1 MHRSA
6 AGGEVDV
13 AEDGAGD
20 APVPLAQLQA
30 WFLTAMTAPGGAAR
44 GAQLAGE
51 RHGLTQEQVLKRA
64 RGGPAPL
71 HIHADG
77 YVQRLLECLQADYP
91 VLRKVMGDEL
101 FAFFAR
107 AYVWRHPSASA
118 TLYDLGGGF
127 ADFLAASQRDAGER
141 QQALRFPVEL
151 ARLERARSEAGR
163 APGLEKLA
171 PPMLPSGLELLLGP
185 MQQWRLAPCARL
197 LALSFPLC
205 DYWQQAQAAPGDA
218 VPAQPQATPAFVA
231 ISRMHYRIV
240 MQELQPWQFDWL
252 QALDGGAPL
261 AQCARQ
267 AAHAGG
273 RTPDEVQADAMLWL
287 PMAAAAGLVSSHA

>member
-1 MHRSA
+1 
-6 AGGEVDV
+6 
-13 AEDGAGD
+13 
-20 APVPLAQLQA
+20 
-30 WFLTAMTAPGGAAR
+30 MTAPGGAAR
-44 GAQLAGE
+44 GVQLASE

-91 VLRKVMGDEL
+91 VLRKVMGDAL

-118 TLYDLGGGF
+118 TLHDLGGGF
-127 ADFLAASQRDAGER
+127 ADFLAASQRAAGA
-141 QQALRFPVEL
+141 QADALRFPVEL
-151 ARLERARSEAGR
+151 AQLERARSEAGR

-171 PPMLPSGLELLLGP
+171 PPSLPSGLELLLGQ
-185 MQQWRLAPCARL
+185 MRDWRLAPCTRL

-205 DYWQQAQAAPGDA
+205 AYWQQVQAASGDD
-218 VPAQPQATPAFVA
+218 VPAQPPASPAFVA
-231 ISRMHYRIV
+231 ISRMHYRLA
-240 MQELQPWQFDWL
+240 MQELQPWQFYWL
-252 QALDGGAPL
+252 RALDGGAPL

-267 AAHAGG
+267 AAQSSG
-273 RTPDEVQADAMLWL
+273 RAQDEVLADAMLWL
-287 PMAAAAGLVSSHA
+287 PLAAAAGLVTSHA

>member
-1 MHRSA
+1 MPRSA
-6 AGGEVDV
+6 D
-13 AEDGAGD
+13 GD
-20 APVPLAQLQA
+20 ARADAPLAQLQA

-44 GAQLAGE
+44 GAQLASE

-107 AYVWRHPSASA
+107 AYVWRHPSASP

-127 ADFLAASQRDAGER
+127 ADFLAASQGAAGA
-141 QQALRFPVEL
+141 QGGVLRFPVEL
-151 ARLERARSEAGR
+151 AQLERARSEAGR
-163 APGLEKLA
+163 APGLEKRA
-171 PPMLPSGLELLLGP
+171 PSLLPSGLDLLLGNAP
-185 MQQWRLAPCARL
+185 AWRLAPCTRL

-205 DYWQQAQAAPGDA
+205 AFWQQVQGAPDAA
-218 VPAQPQATPAFVA
+218 VPAQPEASPAYVA
-231 ISRMHYRIV
+231 ISRMHYRLA
-240 MQELQPWQFDWL
+240 MHELQPWQFDCL
-252 QALDGGAPL
+252 QALAGGAPL
-261 AQCARQ
+261 AQCAQQ
-267 AAHAGG
+267 AAQSSG
-273 RTPDEVQADAMLWL
+273 RAPDEVLADAMLWL
-287 PMAAAAGLVSSHA
+287 PMAAAAGLVFSGKA

>member
-1 MHRSA
+1 MPRSA
-6 AGGEVDV
+6 D
-13 AEDGAGD
+13 GD
-20 APVPLAQLQA
+20 ARAPLAQLQA
-30 WFLTAMTAPGGAAR
+30 WFLTAMTAPGGVAR
-44 GAQLAGE
+44 GAQLASE

-107 AYVWRHPSASA
+107 AYVWRHPSASP

-127 ADFLAASQRDAGER
+127 ADFLAASQGAAGA
-141 QQALRFPVEL
+141 QGTALRFPVEL

-163 APGLEKLA
+163 APGLEKRA
-171 PPMLPSGLELLLGP
+171 PPILPSGLDMLLGNI
-185 MQQWRLAPCARL
+185 QTWRLAPCARL

-205 DYWQQAQAAPGDA
+205 AFWQQAQAAADDA
-218 VPAQPQATPAFVA
+218 MPAQPQASPAYVA
-231 ISRMHYRIV
+231 ISRVHYRIA

-252 QALDGGAPL
+252 QALGGGATL
-261 AQCARQ
+261 AQCAQQ
-267 AAHAGG
+267 AAQSSG
-273 RTPDEVQADAMLWL
+273 RAPDEVLADAMLWL
-287 PMAAAAGLVSSHA
+287 PMAAAAGLVFSGEA

>member
-1 MHRSA
+1 MPRSA
-6 AGGEVDV
+6 DGGER
-13 AEDGAGD
+13 AD
-20 APVPLAQLQA
+20 APLAQLQA

-44 GAQLAGE
+44 GAQLASE

-107 AYVWRHPSASA
+107 AYVWRHPSASP

-127 ADFLAASQRDAGER
+127 ADFLAASQGTAGA
-141 QQALRFPVEL
+141 QGAALRFPVEL
-151 ARLERARSEAGR
+151 AQLERARSEAGR

-171 PPMLPSGLELLLGP
+171 PAILPSGLDLLLGNAAV
-185 MQQWRLAPCARL
+185 WRLAPCTRL

-205 DYWQQAQAAPGDA
+205 AFWQQVQAAPDVGM
-218 VPAQPQATPAFVA
+218 PAQPQAAPAYVA
-231 ISRMHYRIV
+231 ISRMHYRLA
-240 MQELQPWQFDWL
+240 MQDLLPWQFYWL
-252 QALDGGAPL
+252 QALAGGAPL

-267 AAHAGG
+267 AAQSSCRA
-273 RTPDEVQADAMLWL
+273 PDAVLADAMLWL
-287 PMAAAAGLVSSHA
+287 PMAAAAGLVTSAA

>member
-1 MHRSA
+1 MPRSA
-6 AGGEVDV
+6 DGGERVD
-13 AEDGAGD
+13 A
-20 APVPLAQLQA
+20 PLAQLQA

-44 GAQLAGE
+44 GAQLASE

-107 AYVWRHPSASA
+107 AYVWHHPSASP

-127 ADFLAASQRDAGER
+127 ADFLAASQGAAGAQEDV
-141 QQALRFPVEL
+141 LRFPVEL
-151 ARLERARSEAGR
+151 AQLERARSEAGR
-163 APGLEKLA
+163 APGLEKRA
-171 PPMLPSGLELLLGP
+171 PPLLPSGLDLLLGNAP
-185 MQQWRLAPCARL
+185 AWRLAPCTRL

-205 DYWQQAQAAPGDA
+205 SFWQQVQAAPDDA
-218 VPAQPQATPAFVA
+218 VPPQPQAAPAYVA
-231 ISRMHYRIV
+231 ISRMHYRLA
-240 MQELQPWQFDWL
+240 MQDLLPWQFYWL
-252 QALDGGAPL
+252 QALAGGAPL

-267 AAHAGG
+267 AAQSSG
-273 RTPDEVQADAMLWL
+273 RAPDEVLADAMLWL
-287 PMAAAAGLVSSHA
+287 PMAAGAGIITVDA